1 MRECF
6 ILVLYILLLGSN
18 PFNHFSSLNL
28 SRRGLRGTVYKCYS
42 P

>member
-6 ILVLYILLLGSN
+6 ILVCIVHLGSN
-18 PFNHFSSLNL
+18 LFNHFSSLNL